1 MIRTRSRLRTC
12 CVRTRFLVR
21 ALWGVAATV
30 ALLCV
35 GCGGVGD
42 GDSALAD
49 SQTSAAPLAES
60 SQAYRDELTVIVS
73 GPDQARRNYH
83 NASLGEATVTS
94 ARQLARAS
102 RAAAHQV
109 EELTP
114 AAGLND
120 LNRDLAEK
128 YRRWAAALER
138 EVLRKPVSTRRLG
151 DVVREYG
158 KAADD
163 VYEQILIAP

>member
-1 MIRTRSRLRTC
+1 MSKRR
-12 CVRTRFLVR
+12 LVR
-21 ALWGVAATV
+21 AVWGVAAAL
-30 ALLCV
+30 ALLGA
-35 GCGGVGD
+35 GCGGSDDTSPSAESQTTNAAVV
-42 GDSALAD
+42 DSSQTYRDQLAD
-49 SQTSAAPLAES
+49 
-60 SQAYRDELTVIVS
+60 IVS
-73 GPDQARRNYH
+73 RPDAARRNYH
-83 NASLGEATVTS
+83 DAPPGELTTLAS

-102 RAAAHQV
+102 RAAAREI

-120 LNRDLAEK
+120 LNGDLAEK
-128 YRRWAAALER
+128 YRRWAAALDR
-138 EVLRKPVSTRRLG
+138 EVVRRPVSTARIG

>member
-12 CVRTRFLVR
+12 CVNTRFLVR

-30 ALLCV
+30 VLLCV
-35 GCGGVGD
+35 GCGGGGD
-42 GDSALAD
+42 GSALAD
-49 SQTSAAPLAES
+49 SQTSAAPLVES
-60 SQAYRDELTVIVS
+60 SQAYRDELAEIVS
-73 GPDQARRNYH
+73 GPDEARRNYH

-94 ARQLARAS
+94 AWQLARAS
-102 RAAAHQV
+102 RAAAHQI

>member
-1 MIRTRSRLRTC
+1 M
-12 CVRTRFLVR
+12 V
-21 ALWGVAATV
+21 
-30 ALLCV
+30 LLGA
-35 GCGGVGD
+35 GCGGSDD
-42 GDSALAD
+42 GSPSAE
-49 SQTSAAPLAES
+49 SQATTPAVIES
-60 SQAYRDELTVIVS
+60 SQTYRDQLADIVW
-73 GPDQARRNYH
+73 GPDDARRNFH
-83 NASLGEATVTS
+83 DAPAGEQTVTS

-102 RAAAHQV
+102 RAAARDI

-114 AAGLND
+114 AAGID

-128 YRRWAAALER
+128 YRRWAAVLER
-138 EVLRKPVSTRRLG
+138 ELHRKPVSMGRLG

>member
-1 MIRTRSRLRTC
+1 VAT
-12 CVRTRFLVR
+12 
-21 ALWGVAATV
+21 AL
-30 ALLCV
+30 ALLGA
-35 GCGGVGD
+35 GCGGSDD
-42 GDSALAD
+42 GSAIAE
-49 SQTSAAPLAES
+49 SQTTTAAVVES
-60 SQAYRDELTVIVS
+60 SQAYRDQLADIVW
-73 GPDQARRNYH
+73 GPDDARRNYH
-83 NASLGEATVTS
+83 NAPLGGLTVTS

-102 RAAAHQV
+102 RAAARKI

-114 AAGLND
+114 PAGLND

-138 EVLRKPVSTRRLG
+138 EVLRKPVSTGPLG